1 MIPGGPGGHIGEHLD
16 DALSAFLDDE
26 LAPAARHE
34 AEAHLATCA
43 DCRAELEEVAA
54 ARRAIRIMPVH
65 AARRPLVGDDP
76 FGADAGP
83 IGAIRPAPSRRRRAV
98 WALAAAVAAAIA
110 LLLPRD
116 PEVAP
121 SLPSLADTHA
131 ARASITGDPLTQL
144 AGYDAAA
151 LEELRRQTEQ
161 DSSCCGADCVQCV
174 RCAGRRAETVSPR
187 RCHRPGTSPS

>member
-1 MIPGGPGGHIGEHLD
+1 VIPGSHLGD
-16 DALSAFLDDE
+16 TLSAFLDDE

-34 AEAHLATCA
+34 AEAHLAACA

-65 AARRPLVGDDP
+65 AVRRPLVETDP
-76 FGADAGP
+76 FGGDARIVGGSRPGP
-83 IGAIRPAPSRRRRAV
+83 SARRRRAV
-98 WALAAAVAAAIA
+98 WALAAAVAAGVA

-131 ARASITGDPLTQL
+131 ARASITGDLLTQL
-144 AGYDAAA
+144 APIA
-151 LEELRRQTEQ
+151 
-161 DSSCCGADCVQCV
+161 VPV
-174 RCAGRRAETVSPR
+174 RFGP
-187 RCHRPGTSPS
+187 